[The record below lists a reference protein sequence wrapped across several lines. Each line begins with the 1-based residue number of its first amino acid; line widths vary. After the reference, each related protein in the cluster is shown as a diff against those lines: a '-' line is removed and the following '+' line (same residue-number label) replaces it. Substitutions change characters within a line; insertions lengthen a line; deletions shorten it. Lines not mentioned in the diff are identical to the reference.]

1 MTQIITLY
9 NHKGG
14 VSKTTTTYHLAYAFA
29 ESMNMRV
36 LLVDA
41 DPQCNLT
48 ELCLSK
54 IIDELDKKEEKG
66 ETTQLPGTSVKEAL
80 WPRLEGER
88 ASVDVESIELTQF
101 DPDLPL
107 YIFRGDIGL
116 SEAEDRLSYAYS
128 QRMTS
133 DMHQKRT
140 YVAVNDMLRRLGDLH
155 KFDVI
160 LVDVGPSAAALTRS
174 FFLSCDRFLVPVAPD
189 RFNYQAI
196 GSLNEILTKW
206 INEHTQIIPDFQKLS
221 LNVPTKA
228 PVLQG
233 VVMQRY
239 QRHNGVAKAGFQVWI
254 NRIRQR
260 ASEELIPSL
269 QAVSKGL
276 GVTGACAKEP
286 VRAEI
291 HDFASLAPMMLSNS
305 KPVWRL
311 TKEDTEWQ
319 GTVWDKRYIAMQEFR
334 EKFFELAKTALE
346 KI

>member
-14 VSKTTTTYHLAYAFA
+14 VSKTTTTYHLGYALA
-29 ESMNMRV
+29 EGMGLKV
-36 LLVDA
+36 LVVDA

-54 IIDELDKKEEKG
+54 IIDVLDEKEEQG
-66 ETTQLPGTSVKEAL
+66 EATALPGTSVKDAL

-88 ASVDVESIELTQF
+88 ASVDVESIELTEF
-101 DPDLPL
+101 DDALPL

-128 QRMTS
+128 QRLTS

-140 YVAVNDMLRRLGDLH
+140 YVAVHDMLRRLGDLH

-174 FFLSCDRFLVPVAPD
+174 FFLACDSFLVPVAPD
-189 RFNYQAI
+189 RFNYQAM
-196 GSLNEILTKW
+196 GSLSQILKKW
-206 INEHTQIIPDFQKLS
+206 VQEHMQVIPDFQKLS
-221 LNVPTKA
+221 LNVPTKP
-228 PVLQG
+228 PVLRG
-233 VVMQRY
+233 IVMQRF
-239 QRHNGVAKAGFQVWI
+239 QRHKGVAKAGFKIWI
-254 NRIRQR
+254 DRVRKR
-260 ASEELIPSL
+260 ASEELIPALVAAS
-269 QAVSKGL
+269 G
-276 GVTGACAKEP
+276 TGAVAKHCLTEPICAE
-286 VRAEI
+286 V

-311 TKEDTEWQ
+311 TKEDTDWQ
-319 GTVWDKRYIAMQEFR
+319 GQVWEQRSAAMEEFR
-334 EKFFELAKTALE
+334 QRFFAMAKLAIE
-346 KI
+346 